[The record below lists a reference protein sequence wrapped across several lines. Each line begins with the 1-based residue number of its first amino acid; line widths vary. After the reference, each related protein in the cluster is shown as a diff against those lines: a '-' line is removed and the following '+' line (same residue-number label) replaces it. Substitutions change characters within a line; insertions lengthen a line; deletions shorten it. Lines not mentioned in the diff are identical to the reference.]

1 MKNAIIVLS
10 FLLAC
15 LLAVALY
22 LHISDVRDRKNAPT
36 AATPTSTAEPATQ
49 AKTTLPPETE
59 PVETATEPSTEP
71 QKPETTQKPTETT
84 QEPST
89 EELSTEE
96 PSTEPPSTEPPS
108 TEPPVQTEHSGS
120 FYSNTGT
127 GVNLQVDWKTYRASD
142 GRDMVRFTVSLNT
155 YSLYVG
161 ERKNGLTIRMGDEKI
176 TLDTASISLPGGTK
190 TTVTLGQCEMELKD
204 ESVNVEVSWAFR
216 GSYSNVHMERITAA
230 GFVSKS

>member
-89 EELSTEE
+89 EE
-96 PSTEPPSTEPPS
+96 PSTEPPS

-161 ERKNGLTIRMGDEKI
+161 ERKNGLTIRMGDEKL

-190 TTVTLGQCEMELKD
+190 TTVPLGQCEMELKD

>member
-89 EELSTEE
+89 EE
-96 PSTEPPSTEPPS
+96 PSTEPPSTEPS
-108 TEPPVQTEHSGS
+108 VQTEHSGS

>member
-89 EELSTEE
+89 EEPSTEE
-96 PSTEPPSTEPPS
+96 PSTEPPL

-161 ERKNGLTIRMGDEKI
+161 ERKGGLTIRM
-176 TLDTASISLPGGTK
+176 GGTK

>member
-22 LHISDVRDRKNAPT
+22 LHISDARDRKT
-36 AATPTSTAEPATQ
+36 TSTDATPTSTVEPVTQ

-59 PVETATEPSTEP
+59 PIETTTEPTQEPSTQEPSTEP
-71 QKPETTQKPTETT
+71 PTQAPETT

-89 EELSTEE
+89 EPIETTTE
-96 PSTEPPSTEPPS
+96 PTEPPT
-108 TEPPVQTEHSGS
+108 TEPPVETNNSGS

-142 GRDMVRFTVSLNT
+142 GRDMVRFTVALNT

-161 ERKNGLTIRMGDEKI
+161 DRKNGLTIRLGDE
-176 TLDTASISLPGGTK
+176 TVRLDTAAISLPSGTK

-204 ESVNVEVSWAFR
+204 ETVNVEVSWAFR
-216 GSYSNVHMERITAA
+216 GSYSNVHMELITAA
-230 GFVSKS
+230 GFVSKG

>member
-89 EELSTEE
+89 EE
-96 PSTEPPSTEPPS
+96 PSTEPPS

-161 ERKNGLTIRMGDEKI
+161 ERKNGLTIRMGDEKV

>member
-49 AKTTLPPETE
+49 TKTTLPPETE

-89 EELSTEE
+89 E
-96 PSTEPPSTEPPS
+96 PPSTEEPS

-161 ERKNGLTIRMGDEKI
+161 ERKNGLTIRMGDEKL
-176 TLDTASISLPGGTK
+176 TLDTAAISLPGGTK

>member
-22 LHISDVRDRKNAPT
+22 LHISDVRDRKNTPA

-59 PVETATEPSTEP
+59 PIETETEPTEEPSTEP
-71 QKPETTQKPTETT
+71 QEPETT
-84 QEPST
+84 QEPTETEPETT
-89 EELSTEE
+89 EEPTEE
-96 PSTEPPSTEPPS
+96 PSTEPPVEA
-108 TEPPVQTEHSGS
+108 EHSGS

-176 TLDTASISLPGGTK
+176 TLDTAAISLPSGTK

-216 GSYSNVHMERITAA
+216 GSYSNVHMELITAA

>member
-89 EELSTEE
+89 EE
-96 PSTEPPSTEPPS
+96 PSTEPPS

-161 ERKNGLTIRMGDEKI
+161 ERKNGLTIRMGDEKL
-176 TLDTASISLPGGTK
+176 TLDTAAISLPGGAK

>member
-49 AKTTLPPETE
+49 AKTTLPPEPE

-89 EELSTEE
+89 EE
-96 PSTEPPSTEPPS
+96 PSTEPPSTEPS
-108 TEPPVQTEHSGS
+108 VQTEHSGS

>member
-89 EELSTEE
+89 EE
-96 PSTEPPSTEPPS
+96 PS

>member
-84 QEPST
+84 QEP
-89 EELSTEE
+89 STEE

>member
-89 EELSTEE
+89 EE
-96 PSTEPPSTEPPS
+96 PSTEPPS

-161 ERKNGLTIRMGDEKI
+161 ERKNGLTIRMGDEKL

>member
-71 QKPETTQKPTETT
+71 QKPETTQKPTETAT
-84 QEPST
+84 EPETT
-89 EELSTEE
+89 EEPTEE
-96 PSTEPPSTEPPS
+96 PSTEPPVETD
-108 TEPPVQTEHSGS
+108 HSGS

-161 ERKNGLTIRMGDEKI
+161 ERKNGLTIRMGDEKV

-190 TTVTLGQCEMELKD
+190 TTVALGQCEMELKD

-216 GSYSNVHMERITAA
+216 GSYSNVHMELITAA

>member
-49 AKTTLPPETE
+49 TKNTLPPETE

-84 QEPST
+84 QEH
-89 EELSTEE
+89 STEE
-96 PSTEPPSTEPPS
+96 PSTEEPSTEPPS

-161 ERKNGLTIRMGDEKI
+161 ERKNGLTIRMGDEKL

>member
-89 EELSTEE
+89 EEPSTEE
-96 PSTEPPSTEPPS
+96 PSTEPPS

-161 ERKNGLTIRMGDEKI
+161 ERKNGLTIRMGDEKL
-176 TLDTASISLPGGTK
+176 TLDTAAISLPGGTK

>member
-89 EELSTEE
+89 EEPSTEE
-96 PSTEPPSTEPPS
+96 PSTEPPS

-161 ERKNGLTIRMGDEKI
+161 ERKNGLTIRMGDEKV

>member
-36 AATPTSTAEPATQ
+36 AATTTSTAEPATQ

-89 EELSTEE
+89 EE
-96 PSTEPPSTEPPS
+96 PSTEPPS

-161 ERKNGLTIRMGDEKI
+161 ERKNGLTIRMGDEKL

>member
-89 EELSTEE
+89 EEPSTEE
-96 PSTEPPSTEPPS
+96 PSTEPPL

-161 ERKNGLTIRMGDEKI
+161 ERKNGLTIRMGDEKL

>member
-89 EELSTEE
+89 EEPSTEE
-96 PSTEPPSTEPPS
+96 PS

>member
-89 EELSTEE
+89 EEPSTEE
-96 PSTEPPSTEPPS
+96 PSTEPPS

-161 ERKNGLTIRMGDEKI
+161 ERKNGLTIRMGDEKL

>member
-89 EELSTEE
+89 EE

-161 ERKNGLTIRMGDEKI
+161 ERKNGLTIRMGDEKL

>member
-59 PVETATEPSTEP
+59 PVETATQPSTEP

-89 EELSTEE
+89 EEPSTEE
-96 PSTEPPSTEPPS
+96 PSTEPPS

-161 ERKNGLTIRMGDEKI
+161 ERKNGLTIRMGDEKL